1 MTSTHV
7 QYLRMWA
14 TASVSYLPVYC
25 RSFLKKKKKKVK
37 KGSVQSD
44 SLLIIMNSLTM
55 SATYMYSNVADNCR
69 KHPSVDALYEGFNG
83 LN

>member
-1 MTSTHV
+1 MFSIWECGQQLQFHIFRFIV
-7 QYLRMWA
+7 DH
-14 TASVSYLPVYC
+14 
-25 RSFLKKKKKKVK
+25 FLKKKKKKVK